1 MTMVAVSHRG
11 GLEGTAGATGP
22 TVVIDTFRAFST
34 AAYLIA
40 AGAGP
45 ILLAET
51 IDEARAAAARI
62 DAAILCG
69 EDRGRQPPDFDLGNS
84 PGEVIEAR
92 YLEGRPVVQ
101 RTSAGTRC
109 ARAAMRSGAKPLYAA
124 SLVVASATARSLAG
138 AASVSIIAS
147 GRLGTIPVEEDDA
160 TAHLIGALITG
171 TPVAAPNLVGKI
183 RRGPS
188 AERLRRADWAHD
200 DDLDLCLD
208 VDRFDFSMRVVA
220 AGRDVILEPEAAQ

>member
-11 GLEGTAGATGP
+11 GLEGAAGATGP

-124 SLVVASATARSLAG
+124 RSLAG

-171 TPVAAPNLVGKI
+171 TPIDAPNLVGKI

>member
-1 MTMVAVSHRG
+1 MVAVAHRS
-11 GLEGTAGATGP
+11 GLEGATLATGP
-22 TVVIDTFRAFST
+22 SVVIDTFRAFST
-34 AAYLIA
+34 AAYLLA

-51 IDEARAAAARI
+51 MDEARAVAARI
-62 DAAILCG
+62 DDAILCG
-69 EDRGRQPPDFDLGNS
+69 EDRGRRPPDFDLGNS

-92 YLEGRPVVQ
+92 NLVGRPVVQ

-109 ARAAMRSGAKPLYAA
+109 ARAAMRSGAEPLYAA

-138 AASVSIIAS
+138 AASVTIIAS

-171 TPVAAPNLVGKI
+171 TPVGLANLVGNI
-183 RRGPS
+183 RHSPS

-200 DDLDLCLD
+200 DDPELCLD

-220 AGRDVILEPEAAQ
+220 ADRDVILEPEAAQ